1 MYRFINFVLLARVC
15 LPFLFIYYAYHR
27 LKKNK
32 GALYQIYS
40 RIKQQIPSL
49 GAIPGTQTKRIY
61 HYIFANS
68 LTTQW
73 FATLLNYSAS
83 HSEKMTGYYLAVS
96 TPLADYMVDEEKMGA
111 QEILKM
117 ITGKSNHLWHNI
129 TQQLF
134 EKTKT
139 NHPNPDLCE
148 ELIFKTLQA
157 QEDSLGQQQDPLS
170 LERLK
175 SITWAKGG
183 YALLLYRSALDH
195 PISQKEWS
203 AIYQLGGLMQLHN
216 DIFDLYRDIQ
226 EGINTI
232 PSQMRSVEALS
243 KLYRQEISRTYQLFQ
258 LLPISA
264 YRKRKFFLLLTLA
277 VNTGYICLA
286 QYYQL
291 ENKYQHFTPAEFT
304 RKELVCD
311 MEDLGKI
318 FQTIWKTINTKF
330 R

>member
-27 LKKNK
+27 LKHHK
-32 GALYQIYS
+32 GPLHQIYS
-40 RIKQQIPSL
+40 KIKDK
-49 GAIPGTQTKRIY
+49 IPGLESLPTVQTKRIY

-73 FATLLNYSAS
+73 FATLLNHAAS
-83 HSEKMTGYYLAVS
+83 TTEKKTGYYLAVS
-96 TPLADYMVDEEKMGA
+96 TPLADYLVDEEKIRA
-111 QEILKM
+111 QEIIKM
-117 ITGKSNHLWHNI
+117 ISGKSNHPWRTLS
-129 TQQLF
+129 QQLF
-134 EKTKT
+134 EESKI

-157 QEDSLGQQQDPLS
+157 QEDSLGQHQDPLS
-170 LERLK
+170 LETLK

-195 PISQKEWS
+195 PISDQEWS
-203 AIYQLGGLMQLHN
+203 AIFQLGGLMQLHN

-232 PSQMRSVEALS
+232 PSQIYCVDELS
-243 KLYRQEISRTYQLFQ
+243 KLYNQEIAATYQLFQ

-264 YRKRKFFLLLTLA
+264 YRKRKFFLLLNLA
-277 VNTGYICLA
+277 VNTGHICIA
-286 QYYQL
+286 QYLQL
-291 ENKYQHFTPAEFT
+291 ETKYQHFNPTEFS

-311 MEDLGKI
+311 MEDFGKI
-318 FQTIWKTINTKF
+318 GRTIWKTINTKF
-330 R
+330 